1 MVLTPFFL
9 GAESNYADV
18 APFADTNVS
27 ENEESAGL
35 PRAGPMGD
43 IIASNRDIVFLRD
56 ITSWSRRCLRE
67 ISRPGALKHRNFR
80 QPEKS

>member
-35 PRAGPMGD
+35 PRAWVILLP
-43 IIASNRDIVFLRD
+43 A
-56 ITSWSRRCLRE
+56 TE
-67 ISRPGALKHRNFR
+67 I
-80 QPEKS
+80 